1 MKQYEGVIVVG
12 RYIASHALAV
22 AAAPD
27 ILDIGNS
34 SSSASASM
42 QPHAL
47 RHTGVGWLLGCEG
60 MKMTRG

>member
-1 MKQYEGVIVVG
+1 MVG

-34 SSSASASM
+34 SSSSGGGSASASM